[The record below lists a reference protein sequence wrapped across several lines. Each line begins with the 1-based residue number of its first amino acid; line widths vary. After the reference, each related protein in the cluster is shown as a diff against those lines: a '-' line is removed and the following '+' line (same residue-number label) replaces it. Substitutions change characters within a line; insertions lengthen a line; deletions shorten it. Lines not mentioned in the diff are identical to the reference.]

1 MLLLFDRNDSRRN
14 ENANIVTNP
23 TEVYLCTENLQW
35 KYNFY
40 IKSSLVE
47 ILSEYGCGG
56 SS

>member
-1 MLLLFDRNDSRRN
+1 MLLLFDRTDSRRN

-47 ILSEYGCGG
+47 ILFEYGCGG